1 MTHRNVRVECEGST
15 YELDFIKG
23 TLIKQD
29 DKKQIFNMPNL
40 ARNEM
45 FLAMHKDI
53 LGEQRYVCGFN
64 EGQGTMDIIDQI
76 QRQNNG

>member
-15 YELDFIKG
+15 YELNFIKG

-29 DKKQIFNMPNL
+29 INKQIFNMPNL

-53 LGEQRYVCGFN
+53 LGEQRYVCGFS
-64 EGQGTMDIIDQI
+64 EGQDTMNIIDQI
-76 QRQNNG
+76 QRQNNE